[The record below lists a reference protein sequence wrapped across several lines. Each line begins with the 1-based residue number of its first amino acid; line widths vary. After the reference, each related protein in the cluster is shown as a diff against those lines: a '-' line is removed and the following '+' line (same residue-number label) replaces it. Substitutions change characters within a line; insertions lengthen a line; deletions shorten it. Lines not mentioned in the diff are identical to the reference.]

1 MIADKSAKKTP
12 VAMLV
17 LYEPGFRFKF
27 KKYYLAIGTNLVGSL
42 KSADVCLNDG
52 P

>member
-1 MIADKSAKKTP
+1 MQSNDRIP

-27 KKYYLAIGTNLVGSL
+27 KKYFLQKGNNLVGSGTI
-42 KSADVCLNDG
+42 ADVRLEDG

>member
-1 MIADKSAKKTP
+1 MIADKSATRVP
-12 VAMLV
+12 IAMLV

-27 KKYYLAIGTNLVGSL
+27 KKYYLGIGTNLVGSL
-42 KSADVCLNDG
+42 KSADVCVSDG